1 MHPLQHTYLE
11 LSEFELS
18 KCPGGELKKICT
30 VNYSVY
36 RTEIKTCSLSLF
48 SQYNEA
54 ARDVCRRRVIT
65 STPPPA
71 LHRHGATVV
80 YQFTG
85 TQLLHI
91 KCRSQEKWEASSVY
105 LSGSGIIHNTASC
118 HISTTGV
125 QLYPIQSGETTFAG
139 AAPELYAPH
148 LTAITSPKETMALRE
163 LVETSALDT
172 LAAGIQRHRSGID
185 LESLLSTRS
194 TTSHHYARPD
204 WHTPVIVT
212 IGVMTLLHIAYQ
224 LILMCN
230 RQLIERGELRQIQV
244 TDLEMQPLQTL
255 PSEQPA
261 EPAKDPQP
269 SVGFVKH

>member
-1 MHPLQHTYLE
+1 
-11 LSEFELS
+11 
-18 KCPGGELKKICT
+18 
-30 VNYSVY
+30 
-36 RTEIKTCSLSLF
+36 
-48 SQYNEA
+48 
-54 ARDVCRRRVIT
+54 
-65 STPPPA
+65 
-71 LHRHGATVV
+71 
-80 YQFTG
+80 
-85 TQLLHI
+85 
-91 KCRSQEKWEASSVY
+91 
-105 LSGSGIIHNTASC
+105 
-118 HISTTGV
+118 
-125 QLYPIQSGETTFAG
+125 
-139 AAPELYAPH
+139 
-148 LTAITSPKETMALRE
+148 MALRE

-194 TTSHHYARPD
+194 TTRHHHARPD